1 MPTKIDRLFA
11 LKALE
16 QKITE
21 ERKLVEY
28 ECRDEL
34 IESVKADGSDRRIS
48 TYFGPEAGKF
58 SIKRM
63 KGKPPQETVRYDNED
78 WDEFDAWIKDNFE
91 EAVNFIFQKCSLFCE
106 WWFDRTGEVPAGVNR
121 VVEVMP
127 GTEGSLSAQ
136 VYSFKSDIV
145 LAKLAEG
152 GNIFEGANQL
162 LLGDG
167 DD

>member
-1 MPTKIDRLFA
+1 MPTNIDKLFA

-63 KGKPPQETVRYDNED
+63 KGKPPKETVRYENED
-78 WDEFDAWIKDNFE
+78 WEAFDSWIEANFA
-91 EAVNFIFQKCSLFCE
+91 EAKNYIFQSLGEFCG
-106 WWFDRTGEVPAGVNR
+106 WWFGRTGEIPDGVER
-121 VVEVMP
+121 VVSVEP
-127 GTEGSLSAQ
+127 GTDGSLSAQ
-136 VYSFKSDIV
+136 VYSFKPDIV
-145 LAKLAEG
+145 LEKLAEG
-152 GNIFEGANQL
+152 GNVLEGANRL

-167 DD
+167 DE